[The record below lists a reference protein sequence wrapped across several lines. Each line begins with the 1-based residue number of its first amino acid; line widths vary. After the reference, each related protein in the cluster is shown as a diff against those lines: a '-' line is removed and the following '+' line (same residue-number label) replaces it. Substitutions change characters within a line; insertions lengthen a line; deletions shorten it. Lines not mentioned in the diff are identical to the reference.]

1 MGMHVQGCLVL
12 SPIPDFCLCNT
23 DEPGQN
29 TGERHRHC
37 LQGIGVHVSPLS
49 WQKMTAC
56 AQRTTASN
64 WGRWN
69 MWPGRQLLRTILIS
83 GLFRLDHIM
92 RIWPDRSLS
101 FLCPHS
107 LSMPLRLQGPNSSLF
122 VYCCPDR
129 ELLLAS

>member
-29 TGERHRHC
+29 AGERHRQC
-37 LQGIGVHVSPLS
+37 LQGIGVHVSPLG

-56 AQRTTASN
+56 ARRTTASN
-64 WGRWN
+64 WTRWN
-69 MWPGRQLLRTILIS
+69 LWPGRQLLRTILIS
-83 GLFRLDHIM
+83 DLFRLDHIM

-101 FLCPHS
+101 LSCPHS
-107 LSMPLRLQGPNSSLF
+107 LRMPLRLQGPNSSLF
-122 VYCCPDR
+122 VHCCPDQ